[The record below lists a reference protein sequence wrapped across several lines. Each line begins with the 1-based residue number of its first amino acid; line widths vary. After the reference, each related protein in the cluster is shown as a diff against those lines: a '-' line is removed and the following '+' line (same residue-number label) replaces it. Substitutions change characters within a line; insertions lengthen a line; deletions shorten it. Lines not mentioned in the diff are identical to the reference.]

1 MAPFRSLVAAAL
13 LFLSAANAHFELHK
27 PVPLEG
33 DSMDEKKEGNAPC
46 GGGAPDL
53 AQNKA
58 TDFHVDGDSVA
69 VLLGHPQAKWLIR
82 GTLDAKAAG
91 GWTQLFPIVLQSGHG
106 NFCEPVVAAP
116 KDWAGK
122 KGFISTVC
130 DAPDGLL
137 YQCAAV
143 NFVSGASTAPGSSTC
158 NNGTG
163 VSVTFDSDATLTT
176 LVGASNS
183 TAATP
188 STSAR
193 PSASS
198 SASSAASGSLLAPEV
213 GLPIGSFVVTAFML
227 LLGAALL

>member
-137 YQCAAV
+137 YQV
-143 NFVSGASTAPGSSTC
+143 GFSKYI
-158 NNGTG
+158 
-163 VSVTFDSDATLTT
+163 D
-176 LVGASNS
+176 LVGDSVCAPLLTGMELAKSVL
-183 TAATP
+183 P
-188 STSAR
+188 STSCREPAR
-193 PSASS
+193 RQ
-198 SASSAASGSLLAPEV
+198 
-213 GLPIGSFVVTAFML
+213 
-227 LLGAALL
+227 AALPATTEPG